1 MAAISYDPVAV
12 LAEFSARRAITFPL
26 LSDPGSATIKR
37 YGIFNVTV
45 PESNQQTYGIPFPG
59 TFMLNAQRVVTAR
72 FFEPAYQERNTVASM
87 LARLGN
93 HINAPGTKV
102 SSPQLEITSFTTD
115 AVVAPGTHF
124 SVVLDIRPTPRI
136 HVYAPGVTGYK
147 PIALTIESQR
157 WVNVSASQYPRPED
171 YYFKPLDEHVQVYQR
186 PFRIVQDIALDAS
199 PEAQAALKDVSA
211 LTLTGTLSYQ
221 ACDDKICF
229 NPQSVPL
236 TWTVDVR
243 QLDRERG
250 RQSSAQTTGA
260 RPADAPPPGY
270 LPPPLNPTGVVL
282 ETRRL
287 SEGVYAL
294 LSNTPF
300 ADNAGFVVG
309 AESVLVVDSGF
320 NGRIGQ
326 QIIDAVKRV
335 TGKPIRYL
343 VNTNAFGDHIFGN
356 YVFPRETRIIA
367 SRRTL
372 DALRGTTI
380 PEMAA
385 RMAPTVGGDLSVFAG
400 VELRLADETFD
411 EHWSVDLGGRRV
423 EAHFFGAGMSP
434 NDTVVYVP
442 DAKVA
447 WSGNLVFGD
456 GTIPWAQSGG
466 IATYRATLDRLSREL
481 AIATIV
487 PGHGALTTGAAIT
500 VDMQYLDEVEVL
512 AKRAVGDKV
521 SVNDFVST
529 ATVPETFRIATP
541 LVPLMTGFHRW
552 NLQRAYR
559 EVVTPKP

>member
-1 MAAISYDPVAV
+1 MTS
-12 LAEFSARRAITFPL
+12 LFR
-26 LSDPGSATIKR
+26 
-37 YGIFNVTV
+37 
-45 PESNQQTYGIPFPG
+45 
-59 TFMLNAQRVVTAR
+59 
-72 FFEPAYQERNTVASM
+72 
-87 LARLGN
+87 
-93 HINAPGTKV
+93 INA
-102 SSPQLEITSFTTD
+102 F
-115 AVVAPGTHF
+115 A
-124 SVVLDIRPTPRI
+124 R
-136 HVYAPGVTGYK
+136 
-147 PIALTIESQR
+147 
-157 WVNVSASQYPRPED
+157 
-171 YYFKPLDEHVQVYQR
+171 
-186 PFRIVQDIALDAS
+186 
-199 PEAQAALKDVSA
+199 AALCAS
-211 LTLTGTLSYQ
+211 LLLTGTWPV
-221 ACDDKICF
+221 A
-229 NPQSVPL
+229 
-236 TWTVDVR
+236 
-243 QLDRERG
+243 
-250 RQSSAQTTGA
+250 SSAQTTGP
-260 RPADAPPPGY
+260 RSADAPPPGY

-356 YVFPRETRIIA
+356 YVFPRETRVIA

-411 EHWSVDLGGRRV
+411 EHWSADLGGRRV

-466 IATYRATLDRLSREL
+466 IATYRATLERLSREL

-500 VDMQYLDEVEVL
+500 VYRQYLDEVEVL

-521 SVNDFVST
+521 PVNDFVST
-529 ATVPETFRIATP
+529 ATVPETFRIAAP